1 MQTNVSV
8 SMSVSPVRV
17 NHGTRQATALSW
29 NVTAPCK
36 LKGEVWLCKKDS
48 AGGGCEE
55 VTGSRQSLY
64 NHTGDGW
71 RATANGHWVILL
83 FWSNLNNSQSFG
95 QRSICNYS

>member
-8 SMSVSPVRV
+8 SMSVAAVRG
-17 NHGTRQATALSW
+17 NHGNTRQATALSW
-29 NVTAPCK
+29 NVTAPCR

-64 NHTGDGW
+64 NRTDDGW
-71 RATANGHWVILL
+71 RATANGHWVTLL
-83 FWSNLNNSQSFG
+83 F
-95 QRSICNYS
+95 